1 MPGLALQ
8 RLHAPSD
15 FKLRHDPASERARL
29 IIRVNNISGAI
40 EGTVAGDVFRFRQ
53 TRGPFQGGMTV
64 NGDEM
69 SREVRGSSGKIVHLC
84 PGTPSCCACLRL
96 IS

>member
-40 EGTVAGDVFRFRQ
+40 EGTVAGDVFRFGG
-53 TRGPFQGGMTV
+53 RGPFQGGMTV

-69 SREVRGSSGKIVHLC
+69 SQ
-84 PGTPSCCACLRL
+84 
-96 IS
+96 